1 VASTEIQL
9 RINSKDDNKTI
20 SMLTT
25 DTFYDLKEEIEK
37 TTGIPISEQMIKV
50 DLNVKLFM
58 HEPFLKYFYSFY
70 INFTDLFI

>member
-58 HEPFLKYFYSFY
+58 HEGFLKYFYY
-70 INFTDLFI
+70 FII